1 MDLLGTHDYESA
13 IRRPCYARQSPKISS
28 ITVYQPG
35 GLTVNLG
42 NVNNKR
48 DTHCSAKA
56 SITRKQPSSEMA
68 ATYLTSGENTKSA
81 EFEVDTHPFNS
92 TIDDDTHRRR
102 SVSTPSSDL
111 RDSS

>member
-42 NVNNKR
+42 NVNIR
-48 DTHCSAKA
+48 GIHTVL
-56 SITRKQPSSEMA
+56 P
-68 ATYLTSGENTKSA
+68 
-81 EFEVDTHPFNS
+81 
-92 TIDDDTHRRR
+92 RRR
-102 SVSTPSSDL
+102 LLVSNLLPKWPRRT
-111 RDSS
+111 